1 MSIELDIEEFIE
13 DAPLAPPPPPPPPP
27 PISVDEAMERVA
39 AATAQHPI
47 GEEML
52 LDSHDADV
60 IRMRPRL
67 NEMNA
72 LDALQSARPYVARA
86 FVLVAILI
94 LLRLVWQLR
103 QRYQIEN
110 LADTRARPMDRRSVM
125 AARRKVE

>member
-13 DAPLAPPPPPPPPP
+13 DAPLLPPPPPP

-39 AATAQHPI
+39 AATAEHPI
-47 GEEML
+47 GEELL
-52 LDSHDADV
+52 LDSHDVDV

-72 LDALQSARPYVARA
+72 LDALQSARPYVARTLILA
-86 FVLVAILI
+86 AILI
-94 LLRLVWQLR
+94 LLRLVWQLW
-103 QRYQIEN
+103 QRYRIEN
-110 LADTRARPMDRRSVM
+110 MADTRARPMDRRSVM